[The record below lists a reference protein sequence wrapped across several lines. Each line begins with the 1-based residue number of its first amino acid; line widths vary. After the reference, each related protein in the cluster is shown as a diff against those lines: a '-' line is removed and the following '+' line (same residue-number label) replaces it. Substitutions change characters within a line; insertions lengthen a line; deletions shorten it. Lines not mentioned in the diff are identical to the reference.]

1 MQKTFSIIKPDAV
14 KRNLIGHINQ
24 IIESA
29 DLKILASKKIYLT
42 KNQAQI
48 FYQVHKERPF
58 FDSLVNYM
66 ISGPVQVQV
75 LEGEGAVIKYRK
87 IMGATNPDEAEEGTI
102 RKQYGESIEANSVH
116 GSDSEENAKIEIS
129 FFFSGSEL
137 V

>member
-24 IIESA
+24 MIESA
-29 DLKILASKKIYLT
+29 DLKILASKKTYLT

-48 FYQVHKERPF
+48 FYEVHKERPF
-58 FDSLVNYM
+58 FNSLVEYM
-66 ISGPVQVQV
+66 TSGPVQVQV
-75 LEGEGAVIKYRK
+75 LEGEDAVIKYRK

-102 RKQYGESIEANSVH
+102 RKQYAESIEANSVH

-137 V
+137 A

>member
-24 IIESA
+24 MIESA

-66 ISGPVQVQV
+66 TSGPAQVQV
-75 LEGEGAVIKYRK
+75 LEGEDAVTKYRK